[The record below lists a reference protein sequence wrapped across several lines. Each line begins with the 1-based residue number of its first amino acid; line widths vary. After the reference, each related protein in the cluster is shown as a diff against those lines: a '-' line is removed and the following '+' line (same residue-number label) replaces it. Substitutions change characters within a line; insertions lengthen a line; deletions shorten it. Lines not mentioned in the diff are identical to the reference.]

1 MSEQVLDPGAIAAKL
16 MLVRPDRDQRASQ
29 VCLEFLLTLVANSYT
44 APLDDGD
51 LRSPKIRR
59 FALRSLVFG
68 SNFLEGRDELIPGTS
83 MSADEYGRHLARA
96 EDVLG
101 SSNLDRAQV
110 ALQGLVDPST
120 QTGAE
125 PGQYLLM
132 PFHESLL
139 WYDARRGRDRFTVR
153 KVRMR
158 GTGVTLARAL
168 LDPPPRASEETK
180 RRSSEAV
187 AGIRQAL
194 TLDSSLS
201 EIAQG
206 VEDRLPEDLHKE
218 VDVEEDERRSWM
230 LGAAPEF
237 VELSERISRHAA
249 AVVTQEGAS
258 GPARLWQL
266 RTVLALDLA
275 TDMLRRC
282 WSAVDEPPER
292 RHLLIA
298 LPGPDRR
305 SDRVRRRSERSW
317 NDARSCINW
326 ATVRTIESTLR
337 ELHRGGDIAWH
348 ESINPRTVRLLRPR
362 VIQSYDKGL
371 RDFRI
376 LAQLVFENAN
386 YRRAAD
392 GFRVLLETIGMTAGG
407 TRYRYL
413 SATPD
418 LLAACVGALSSE
430 MPMTSD
436 DFFRRLREEWDI
448 VVSPSAAT
456 GTTLSDNL
464 DGDELAINLRR
475 FERLLIESGLA
486 SGLSDR
492 TVLVGERAARRG
504 A

>member
-68 SNFLEGRDELIPGTS
+68 RNFLEGRDELIPGTS

-282 WSAVDEPPER
+282 WSAVR
-292 RHLLIA
+292 R
-298 LPGPDRR
+298 
-305 SDRVRRRSERSW
+305 
-317 NDARSCINW
+317 
-326 ATVRTIESTLR
+326 TT
-337 ELHRGGDIAWH
+337 
-348 ESINPRTVRLLRPR
+348 
-362 VIQSYDKGL
+362 
-371 RDFRI
+371 
-376 LAQLVFENAN
+376 
-386 YRRAAD
+386 RA
-392 GFRVLLETIGMTAGG
+392 
-407 TRYRYL
+407 
-413 SATPD
+413 
-418 LLAACVGALSSE
+418 
-430 MPMTSD
+430 
-436 DFFRRLREEWDI
+436 
-448 VVSPSAAT
+448 SPSAHSPTRSRQAQRPST
-456 GTTLSDNL
+456 S
-464 DGDELAINLRR
+464 A
-475 FERLLIESGLA
+475 F
-486 SGLSDR
+486 
-492 TVLVGERAARRG
+492 RAQLE
-504 A
+504 